1 MYLSDTEQ
9 RPRKWAFPAG
19 TVLNPGAYL
28 VVWADEDW
36 GDEPGLHAN
45 FKLSADGEQVL
56 LVGADERDNQVLDRV
71 EFGAQEED
79 QAYGRI
85 PDGSGGFEV
94 LETATPGVAN
104 LVPTAVLEEQV
115 QPGRFALGQNYPN
128 PFNGGTTLYFSLPA
142 DQAHAE
148 LAIYD
153 LAGQKVATL
162 LSGPLPAGQHQFQWD
177 GRDQAGRDL
186 ATGIYLYRLRAGSAV
201 ETRRLV
207 LLR

>member
-9 RPRKWAFPAG
+9 NPRKWAFPAG
-19 TVLNPGAYL
+19 TLLPARAFL
-28 VVWADEDW
+28 VVWADEDG

-45 FKLSADGEQVL
+45 FKLAAGGEQVL
-56 LVGADERDNQVLDRV
+56 LVDSDERGNQVLDRV

-79 QAYGRI
+79 HAYGRM

-94 LETATPGVAN
+94 VGTPTPGAAN

-128 PFNGGTTLYFSLPA
+128 PFNSGTLIRFSLA
-142 DQAHAE
+142 SDQAQVVLE
-148 LAIYD
+148 VFD
-153 LAGQKVATL
+153 LAGQRVATL
-162 LSGPLPAGQHQFQWD
+162 LQGPLPAGQHQFQWQ

-186 ATGIYLYRLRAGSAV
+186 ATGVYLYRLRAGSAV
-201 ETRRLV
+201 ETRRLL